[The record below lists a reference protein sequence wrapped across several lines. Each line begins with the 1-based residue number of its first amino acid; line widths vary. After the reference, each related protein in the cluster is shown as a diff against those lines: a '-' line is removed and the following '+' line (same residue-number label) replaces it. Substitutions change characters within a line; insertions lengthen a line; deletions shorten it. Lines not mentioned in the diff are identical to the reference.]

1 MGRGVLDDFV
11 IEGADLLVGVVD
23 VAIELLLH
31 ALVVVEHGPAVSGVE
46 VVPLA
51 CTHDFIVIIIG
62 VSFALLVIADLMY
75 LIVLGELTIVAE
87 VNLRGKDFVGER

>member
-46 VVPLA
+46 VVPLRS
-51 CTHDFIVIIIG
+51 G
-62 VSFALLVIADLMY
+62 
-75 LIVLGELTIVAE
+75 GWW
-87 VNLRGKDFVGER
+87 G